1 MLESAYL
8 NSLIARAKQDV
19 KTIVLPEG
27 EDERIL
33 KAAHLITAE
42 KAAKV
47 IILGDVESVKKH
59 FAGHNWSLEDIE
71 LVSPAKS
78 ANLEKYTKL
87 LYELRKEKGMT
98 EEEAAKTVLNPN
110 YFGTLMIKAGDA
122 DGMVSGANHS
132 TADTVRPALQII
144 KSAKIGASVSS
155 LLILVHND

>member
-47 IILGDVESVKKH
+47 IILGDVESVEKH

-71 LVSPAKS
+71 LVDLPNRQILKNIPSFSMSCA
-78 ANLEKYTKL
+78 
-87 LYELRKEKGMT
+87 RKR
-98 EEEAAKTVLNPN
+98 A
-110 YFGTLMIKAGDA
+110 
-122 DGMVSGANHS
+122 
-132 TADTVRPALQII
+132 
-144 KSAKIGASVSS
+144 
-155 LLILVHND
+155 

>member
-71 LVSPAKS
+71 LVDPAKS

-110 YFGTLMIKAGDA
+110 
-122 DGMVSGANHS
+122 
-132 TADTVRPALQII
+132 
-144 KSAKIGASVSS
+144 
-155 LLILVHND
+155 

>member
-47 IILGDVESVKKH
+47 IILGDVESVK
-59 FAGHNWSLEDIE
+59 NILPDITGAWKT
-71 LVSPAKS
+71 L
-78 ANLEKYTKL
+78 NLSTQPNRQILKNIPSFSMSCA
-87 LYELRKEKGMT
+87 RKR
-98 EEEAAKTVLNPN
+98 A
-110 YFGTLMIKAGDA
+110 
-122 DGMVSGANHS
+122 
-132 TADTVRPALQII
+132 
-144 KSAKIGASVSS
+144 
-155 LLILVHND
+155 

>member
-47 IILGDVESVKKH
+47 IILGDVESVEKH

-71 LVSPAKS
+71 LVDRQILKNIPSFSMSCA
-78 ANLEKYTKL
+78 
-87 LYELRKEKGMT
+87 RKR
-98 EEEAAKTVLNPN
+98 A
-110 YFGTLMIKAGDA
+110 
-122 DGMVSGANHS
+122 
-132 TADTVRPALQII
+132 
-144 KSAKIGASVSS
+144 
-155 LLILVHND
+155 

>member
-1 MLESAYL
+1 MKGYPMLESAYL

-71 LVSPAKS
+71 LVDPAKS

-87 LYELRKEKGMT
+87 LYELRKEKCMT
-98 EEEAAKTVLNPN
+98 
-110 YFGTLMIKAGDA
+110 D
-122 DGMVSGANHS
+122 
-132 TADTVRPALQII
+132 
-144 KSAKIGASVSS
+144 
-155 LLILVHND
+155 